1 MHMSEIW
8 LQNNDREPSR
18 GDTVVIRA
26 GFIPLLD
33 CAILVAAEELGFAA
47 REGVRLELIRETS
60 WANIRDRV
68 SIRHFDVAHMLAP
81 QPIAGSLGIGHL
93 TVPMLAPMALGL
105 GGNAVTVSTS
115 LWQAMG
121 DAGATPDGAPA
132 VNGPALAR
140 VVAAR
145 RQAGRDPLTFG
156 MVFPFS
162 CHNYELRYWLA
173 ACGIHPDHD
182 VRLVVIP
189 PPFMVDA
196 LAAGQIDGFCVGEPW
211 NSLAVEAGVGVI
223 ATTKAAIWHN
233 SPEKVLGMRADWAER
248 HPERVSA
255 LLRALYRAALW
266 CDDPANHG
274 ALADILAAPHYL
286 DRPRDILLRGL
297 SGRLELTRGQTTG
310 IADFLVFAG
319 KAATFPWVSHALWL
333 YSQMVRWGQAVHS
346 ARAVQ
351 IAQRTYRPDLYR
363 VALRGLDVAMPS
375 ANAKVE
381 GALAA
386 ARPVA
391 SSTGKL
397 VLGPDGFFDGASF
410 DPARL
415 DEYVAGFRIRGDLP
429 AGSFPA

>member
-1 MHMSEIW
+1 MSDIRQQGSEVSSGE
-8 LQNNDREPSR
+8 QA
-18 GDTVVIRA
+18 VIRA

-33 CAILVAAEELGFAA
+33 CAILIAAEELGFAA
-47 REGVRLELIRETS
+47 REGIRLELIRETS

-68 SIRHFDVAHMLAP
+68 AIRHFDVAHMLAP
-81 QPIAGSLGIGHL
+81 LPIAASLGIGHL
-93 TVPMLAPMALGL
+93 TVPMVVPMALNL
-105 GGNAVTVSTS
+105 GGNAVTVSTT
-115 LWQAMG
+115 LWQAMQ
-121 DAGATPDGAPA
+121 DAGATAAGDPA

-173 ACGIHPDHD
+173 ACGIHPDRD

-196 LAAGQIDGFCVGEPW
+196 LAAGQIDGFCVGDPW
-211 NSLAVEAGVGVI
+211 NSLAVEAGVGAI
-223 ATTKAAIWHN
+223 ATTKAALWHN

-248 HPERVSA
+248 HPERVNA
-255 LLRALYRAALW
+255 LLRALHRASLW
-266 CDDPANHG
+266 CDNPANHG
-274 ALADILAAPHYL
+274 DLAAMLAGPRYL
-286 DRPRDILLRGL
+286 DRPREVLLRGL
-297 SGRLELTRGQTTG
+297 TGHLAMMQGLETPVP
-310 IADFLVFAG
+310 DFLVYAA
-319 KAATFPWVSHALWL
+319 KAATFPWTSHALWL
-333 YSQMVRWGQAVHS
+333 YSQMVRWGQTAHS
-346 ARAVQ
+346 AVAVE
-351 IAQRTYRPDLYR
+351 IARRTYRPDLYR
-363 VALRGLDVAMPS
+363 AALRDLDVAMPS

-381 GALAA
+381 GALAE

-410 DPARL
+410 DPALL
-415 DEYVAGFRIRGDLP
+415 DEYIAGFAMRADLP
-429 AGSFPA
+429 AGTLPT